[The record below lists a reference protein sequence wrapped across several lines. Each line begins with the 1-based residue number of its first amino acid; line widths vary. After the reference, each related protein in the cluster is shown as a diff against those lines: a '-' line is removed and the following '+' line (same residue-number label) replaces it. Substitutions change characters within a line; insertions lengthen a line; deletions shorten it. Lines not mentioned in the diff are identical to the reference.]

1 MNENVNH
8 SGDNNQVLVAV
19 IAPKHQWLFVVTVHL
34 LCFQFHTGDGTFSFL
49 CNIERNAVTGI
60 AVSWVVFFGAAYIYK
75 KETLLRVDFLY
86 LKAKGA
92 VRLCWEMLWHILECA
107 VLVILTIYGCRY
119 AQSQSTGVTYSL
131 GINRA
136 AYSIPMIYC
145 AASMLI
151 GMIEKIYDSVVNY
164 RQGKKEA
171 T

>member
-1 MNENVNH
+1 M
-8 SGDNNQVLVAV
+8 
-19 IAPKHQWLFVVTVHL
+19 
-34 LCFQFHTGDGTFSFL
+34 
-49 CNIERNAVTGI
+49 
-60 AVSWVVFFGAAYIYK
+60 FFGAAYIYK

-171 T
+171 A

>member
-1 MNENVNH
+1 MD
-8 SGDNNQVLVAV
+8 SAVLRAFW
-19 IAPKHQWLFVVTVHL
+19 PDHCWRS
-34 LCFQFHTGDGTFSFL
+34 LCSSILWRSFSAICSSCL
-49 CNIERNAVTGI
+49 SPGCKELSLILI
-60 AVSWVVFFGAAYIYK
+60 SWVVFFGAAYIYK

>member
-1 MNENVNH
+1 MTILKKITDGLSRLEGILAGSLLAIIVLINFVEIVQRN
-8 SGDNNQVLVAV
+8 DNL
-19 IAPKHQWLFVVTVHL
+19 ILYTDVVTPA
-34 LCFQFHTGDGTFSFL
+34 QM
-49 CNIERNAVTGI
+49 
-60 AVSWVVFFGAAYIYK
+60 GAMMDAMPHRVAYIYK

-151 GMIEKIYDSVVNY
+151 GMIEKIYDSVVNH

-171 T
+171 A